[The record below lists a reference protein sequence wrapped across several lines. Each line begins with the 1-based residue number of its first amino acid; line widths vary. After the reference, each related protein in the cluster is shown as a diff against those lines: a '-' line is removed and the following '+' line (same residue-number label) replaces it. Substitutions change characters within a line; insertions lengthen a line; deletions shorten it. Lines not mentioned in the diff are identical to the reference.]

1 MHAVLLLITSRHS
14 GGVASNVVFVLFMVS
29 TQALYGMS
37 ECVSGAVLYSL
48 ILTSCNVC
56 RNHTTSSYCNIR
68 AMSVTP
74 FTAVC

>member
-37 ECVSGAVLYSL
+37 ECVRSCAVQPNFDFLQRIPKSHNKQL
-48 ILTSCNVC
+48 L
-56 RNHTTSSYCNIR
+56 
-68 AMSVTP
+68 
-74 FTAVC
+74 